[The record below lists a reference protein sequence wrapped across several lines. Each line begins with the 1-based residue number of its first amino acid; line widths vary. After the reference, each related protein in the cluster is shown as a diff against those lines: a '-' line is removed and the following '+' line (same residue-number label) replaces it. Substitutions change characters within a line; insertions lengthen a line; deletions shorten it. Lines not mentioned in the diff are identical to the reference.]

1 MEGEKG
7 CECGEGGDRLSVS
20 IHGMVDVWVGG
31 IKYVLNDHYHY
42 NHYHQHMGGYMEDHL
57 EEWFSATVPTG
68 TTVVYFNSDC
78 ALATYQ

>member
-20 IHGMVDVWVGG
+20 IHAHGMVDVWVAG

-42 NHYHQHMGGYMEDHL
+42 NHYHQHMVGTWRPFGGLVLSY
-57 EEWFSATVPTG
+57 
-68 TTVVYFNSDC
+68 TVVYFNILTSNE
-78 ALATYQ
+78 